1 MFRALLYGLA
11 FALAISAARAADA
24 TAPHVALLLP
34 LSSPS
39 FARHA
44 DAVRLGFL
52 AAAKIQSADSLPVRV
67 YAAGEDT
74 QNLLTVYQQAVEAG
88 AQLIVGPLTRSGVAA
103 LAASS
108 VVSVPT
114 LALNAFEG
122 QGPQPPRLYLFGL
135 SIELEARQAARHAFE
150 EGRRNAF
157 VISDDTPLSKRMRHA
172 FGEEFAAA
180 GGTVVAEFAYRADAP
195 SLNKL
200 RQAVALGVADVFF
213 VALNFV
219 PARTVRPYVGNSIA
233 VYATSQVNAYRANPL
248 AAHDLNLVRF
258 LDMPWLLQPDHQAVM
273 VYPRAQ
279 YGDALDFERLY
290 ALGID
295 AFRIGVELLR
305 LNPEPVIDGVTGR
318 IRLAPGRQFVRDL
331 TEAQFVDGK
340 IIVLREPTP

>member
-1 MFRALLYGLA
+1 M
-11 FALAISAARAADA
+11 AIDLARAADA
-24 TAPHVALLLP
+24 PAAAPHVALILP
-34 LSSPS
+34 LNSPS

-52 AAAKIQSADSLPVRV
+52 AAAKIQSADSPPVRV

-74 QNLLTVYQQAVEAG
+74 QNLLTVYAQAVEAG
-88 AQLIVGPLTRSGVAA
+88 AQLVVGPLTRSGVTA

-114 LALNAFEG
+114 LALNALEG

-135 SIELEARQAARHAFE
+135 AIELEARQAARHAFE
-150 EGRRNAF
+150 DGRRNAF
-157 VISDDTPLSKRMRHA
+157 VISDDTPLSKRMRQA
-172 FGEEFAAA
+172 FDEEFAAA
-180 GGTVVAEFAYRADAP
+180 GGTVVAEFAYGADAA

-213 VALNFV
+213 IALDFV
-219 PARTVRPYVGNSIA
+219 PARTVRPYLGNSIA
-233 VYATSQVNAYRANPL
+233 LYATSQVNAYRPNAL

-258 LDMPWLLQPDHQAVM
+258 LDMPWLLQPDHPAVM
-273 VYPRAQ
+273 VYPRGQ

-290 ALGID
+290 ALGVD
-295 AFRIGVELLR
+295 AFRIGLELLR
-305 LNPEPVIDGVTGR
+305 QNREPVLDGVTGR
-318 IRLAPGRQFVRDL
+318 IRLAPGRQFLREL

-340 IIVLREPTP
+340 IVILREARP